1 MQYTIRRIP
10 KAVDRA
16 LRERAAREK
25 RSLNEVALEAM
36 AQGLGVGAG
45 AAPMKRR
52 DLRDLAGRW
61 VADDAVDQ
69 ALADQRRVDEEMWR

>member
-25 RSLNEVALEAM
+25 RSLNEVALEVL
-36 AQGLGVGAG
+36 AQGLGAGDG

-52 DLRDLAGRW
+52 DLHDLAGRW
-61 VADDAVDQ
+61 VGDEAVDQ
-69 ALADQRRVDEEMWR
+69 ALADQRRVDDEMWR